1 MGMRTGKRKSV
12 SENIDNNLRM
22 CGKKDEQI
30 DCYQCIINFYQE
42 LIRLLFLCKRK
53 VFMIGG

>member
-22 CGKKDEQI
+22 AEETTSRSTAT
-30 DCYQCIINFYQE
+30 NA
-42 LIRLLFLCKRK
+42 
-53 VFMIGG
+53 